1 MTASE
6 RTPLLSSAG
15 SSTLASPTRETTKFG
30 SVVLPAVPNAKT
42 VLPAAP
48 AKITG
53 DGTPAPPLHRSR
65 PLKETMT
72 RTRLVVILAG
82 IWSSNFAYALQSTA
96 IPTLAP
102 TIASSFQHAEL
113 AAYLGSVF
121 TLANTAF
128 IPVYGVLIDALGRRF
143 AMLAACSFY
152 GAGSAACAMA
162 PGMWSLVAARGLT
175 GLGGGGLL
183 TVSAVICTD
192 LVALHERGFYQVFG
206 VGAALGG
213 PTAGILADRYG
224 WPLAF
229 WSQLPVVVFCATI
242 VFVFLPEPPIAP
254 THTSLLHG
262 LISLDWAGVVL
273 LSTSTASLILGLSF
287 HTSYLRPWSH
297 PSVYGLLIASVVLLV
312 AFVAAEM
319 RAERPIVPMGLF
331 KTSQLRAIWSSA
343 VLLMIGSQALL
354 FHVPTYFAVLMD
366 MPAAEAGWVLSVCSG
381 IGLSTGT
388 LFAGHHIRRGGRYT
402 WLGVVS
408 LLPSIWGAWIAATW
422 QPNWPTWGYY
432 ATILPLNTGYAV
444 YLCVSLIALISSV
457 DSRAM
462 PKATALLYTVRSL
475 GATLGVSL
483 GGSIQVGA
491 LVRALRQRFGDMAG
505 GEAII
510 DAVVH
515 SKAAIKDLPKRY
527 AKMALDAYAVSLR
540 TVWIASGCVAV
551 IAVVCASFIQQNE
564 IHKGDEPREPREQAE
579 QAESA

>member
-1 MTASE
+1 MAASE
-6 RTPLLSSAG
+6 RTPLLSTAG
-15 SSTLASPTRETTKFG
+15 SSTLASPTSDTSKSGSFDLSTT
-30 SVVLPAVPNAKT
+30 VPNAKLT
-42 VLPAAP
+42 GNGNSAP
-48 AKITG
+48 A
-53 DGTPAPPLHRSR
+53 LQRSR

-102 TIASSFQHAEL
+102 TIAGSFQHAEL
-113 AAYLGSVF
+113 ASYLGSVF

-128 IPVYGVLIDALGRRF
+128 IPVYGVLIDTLGRRF
-143 AMLAACSFY
+143 AMLTACAFY
-152 GAGSAACAMA
+152 GAGSVACAMA
-162 PGMWSLVAARGLT
+162 PGMWYLIAARGLT

-192 LVALHERGFYQVFG
+192 LVALHERGFYQGLMMTVFG
-206 VGAALGG
+206 LGAALGG

-229 WSQLPVVVFCATI
+229 WSQLPVILFCATI
-242 VFVFLPEPPIAP
+242 VSVFLPEPPIPP

-262 LISLDWAGVVL
+262 LLSLDWAGVLL
-273 LSTSTASLILGLSF
+273 LSSSTASLILGLSF
-287 HTSYLRPWSH
+287 HTSYFRPWSD
-297 PSVYGLLIASVVLLV
+297 PSVYGLLIASAVLFMVFML
-312 AFVAAEM
+312 AEM
-319 RAERPIVPMGLF
+319 RAERPIVPMNLF
-331 KTSQLRAIWSSA
+331 KTSQLRAIWSST

-366 MPAAEAGWVLSVCSG
+366 MPAVDAGWVLSVCSG

-388 LFAGHHIRRGGRYT
+388 LFAGHHIRRGGRYA
-402 WLGVVS
+402 WLGVVA
-408 LLPSIWGAWIAATW
+408 LLPSVSAAWLAATW
-422 QPNWPTWGYY
+422 NPGWPNWGYY
-432 ATILPLNTGYAV
+432 ATILPMNTGYAI

-475 GATLGVSL
+475 GSTLGVSL

-491 LVRALRQRFGDMAG
+491 LVRALRQRFGGIAG

-515 SKAAIKDLPKRY
+515 SKAAIKNLSNKY
-527 AKMALDAYAVSLR
+527 AKMALGAYAVSLR

-551 IAVVCASFIQQNE
+551 LAAVCASFIRENE
-564 IHKGDEPREPREQAE
+564 IHKGDQLKEDVERVEAVIEAE
-579 QAESA
+579 RV

>member
-1 MTASE
+1 MASE

-15 SSTLASPTRETTKFG
+15 SSTLASPSVDTSKF
-30 SVVLPAVPNAKT
+30 VTPPLPAVPRS
-42 VLPAAP
+42 PQAAV
-48 AKITG
+48 
-53 DGTPAPPLHRSR
+53 HFRSR

-82 IWSSNFAYALQSTA
+82 IWSSNFAFALQSTA

-121 TLANTAF
+121 TLANTAG

-143 AMLAACSFY
+143 AMLTACAFY
-152 GAGSAACAMA
+152 GVGSAACAVA
-162 PGMWSLVAARGLT
+162 PGMWWLVAARGLT

-192 LVALHERGFYQVFG
+192 LVALHERGFYQGLMMTVFG

-213 PTAGILADRYG
+213 PTAGLLADRYG

-229 WSQLPVVVFCATI
+229 WSQLPVVLFCATI
-242 VFVFLPEPPIAP
+242 VSLFLPEPPIPP
-254 THTSLLHG
+254 THSSLLHG
-262 LISLDWAGVVL
+262 LLSLDWAGVSL
-273 LSTSTASLILGLSF
+273 LLASTASLILGLSF
-287 HTSYLRPWSH
+287 HTSYFRPWSD
-297 PSVYGLLIASVVLLV
+297 PSVCGLLATSAVSLGL
-312 AFVAAEM
+312 FVWTERRAA
-319 RAERPIVPMGLF
+319 RPIVPMSLF
-331 KTSQLRAIWSSA
+331 KTTQLRAIWSSA
-343 VLLMIGSQALL
+343 VLLMVGSQALL

-366 MPAAEAGWVLSVCSG
+366 MPASEAGWVLSVCSG

-388 LFAGHHIRRGGRYT
+388 LLAGYHIRRGGRYT
-402 WLGVVS
+402 VLGVVS
-408 LLPSIWGAWIAATW
+408 LFPSMISAWVAAAW
-422 QPNWPTWGYY
+422 RPGWPSWAYY

-444 YLCVSLIALISSV
+444 FLCVSLIALISSV
-457 DSRAM
+457 DSHAM

-491 LVRALRQRFGDMAG
+491 LVRALRHRFSDVPG
-505 GEAII
+505 GEGII

-515 SKAAIKDLPKRY
+515 SKAAIKQLPKRY
-527 AKMALDAYAVSLR
+527 ARMALDAYAISLR

-551 IAVVCASFIQQNE
+551 TAVVCASFIRQNE
-564 IHKGDEPREPREQAE
+564 IHKGDESRDTGGEEAE
-579 QAESA
+579 GEEASA

>member
-1 MTASE
+1 MVASE

-15 SSTLASPTRETTKFG
+15 SSTLASPTPETTKFG
-30 SVVLPAVPNAKT
+30 SFVLPPVPNAKT
-42 VLPAAP
+42 LPPVP

-53 DGTPAPPLHRSR
+53 DGTPAPLHRSR

-128 IPVYGVLIDALGRRF
+128 IP
-143 AMLAACSFY
+143 
-152 GAGSAACAMA
+152 
-162 PGMWSLVAARGLT
+162 
-175 GLGGGGLL
+175 
-183 TVSAVICTD
+183 
-192 LVALHERGFYQVFG
+192 
-206 VGAALGG
+206 
-213 PTAGILADRYG
+213 
-224 WPLAF
+224 
-229 WSQLPVVVFCATI
+229 LPVVLFCATI

-287 HTSYLRPWSH
+287 HTSYFRPWSH
-297 PSVYGLLIASVVLLV
+297 PSVYGLLIASAMLLV
-312 AFVAAEM
+312 AFVWTEM

-331 KTSQLRAIWSSA
+331 KTSQLRAIWTSA

-402 WLGVVS
+402 WLGVIS

-505 GEAII
+505 GEVII

-551 IAVVCASFIQQNE
+551 VAVVCASFIQQNE
-564 IHKGDEPREPREQAE
+564 IHKGDEPHEPPRAE
-579 QAESA
+579 QDESA